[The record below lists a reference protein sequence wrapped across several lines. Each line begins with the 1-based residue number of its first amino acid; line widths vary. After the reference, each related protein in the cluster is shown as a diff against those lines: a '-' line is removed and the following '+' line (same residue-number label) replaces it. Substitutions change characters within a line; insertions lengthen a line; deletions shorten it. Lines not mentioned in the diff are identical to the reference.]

1 MKVSCLD
8 NLVVER
14 VKVKPITNIELERA
28 RKEFERSRIVSST
41 DDIKDGDIIILR
53 SGLAM
58 IIHDGKACVRYPG
71 GRTGST
77 PIKTL
82 FNSDLTAKTVTDD
95 DIMKVYR
102 INRNLEP
109 PITDSIYF
117 SFELY
122 NLIDRI
128 QQGNLIETTIQLMFE
143 RN

>member
-1 MKVSCLD
+1 MKG

-14 VKVKPITNIELERA
+14 VKVKPITNIELEKA
-28 RKEFERSRIVSST
+28 RKEFERSRIVSFT
-41 DDIKDGDIIILR
+41 DDIKDGDIIVLR

-58 IIHDGKACVRYPG
+58 IIYDGKACVRFPG

-109 PITDSIYF
+109 PITDFIYF

-122 NLIDRI
+122 NLIERI
-128 QQGNLIETTIQLMFE
+128 QNGNLRETTIQLMFE